1 MAEEIECR
9 ILGYLLKHPSARDTS
24 KGILV
29 WWLPPDA
36 HASAAEVEGALAKLV
51 ARGWMNVLGEKGT
64 QTFGLEVSA
73 LRMIGAFCR
82 ARTVKE
88 ENRSAGERFIEA
100 DKTQGRKPPEN

>member
-9 ILGYLLKHPSARDTS
+9 ILGYLLKHPRARDTAQ
-24 KGILV
+24 GILV

-36 HASAAEVEGALAKLV
+36 HASVAEVEGALAKLV

-73 LRMIGAFCR
+73 V
-82 ARTVKE
+82 RTIDCFLKGRTPNE
-88 ENRSAGERFIEA
+88 ENRPAG
-100 DKTQGRKPPEN
+100 G